1 MQVFDPRRGSW
12 IQTFTGRR
20 FWPLSA
26 RVEDVCLEDIA
37 HHEAMICRFT
47 GAIKRFYAVGEHSVR
62 VSWLV
67 EQLAI
72 ARGLDPLTVA
82 LLALWGLLHD
92 GTEAYL
98 ADIASPVKRSPEFE
112 PYRVA
117 ENNLEEI
124 ILSAFNLHGLAEFR
138 SLIKTADLVMLVTEA
153 RELLRNGPRAD
164 WFQPNVTPLRR
175 SWWARVVW
183 DRFGWSPRK
192 AEKKFLARFREL
204 QKKISRARHTS
215 KLSGEFVCPHGSGT
229 YYCGHCS
236 GELP

>member
-1 MQVFDPRRGSW
+1 MHVFDPRRGSW

-20 FWPLSA
+20 FWPLAA
-26 RVEDVCLEDIA
+26 RVEDVCLDDIA
-37 HHEAMICRFT
+37 HHESMICRFT
-47 GAIKRFYAVGEHSVR
+47 GAIKRFYCVGEHSVR

-112 PYRVA
+112 PYRLA
-117 ENNLEEI
+117 ENRLERVIME
-124 ILSAFNLHGLAEFR
+124 AFDLGRVVGYRHM
-138 SLIKTADLVMLVTEA
+138 IKTADLVMLVTEA
-153 RELLRNGPRAD
+153 RELLRNGPRPD
-164 WFQPNVTPLRR
+164 WFQPDVTPLRR
-175 SWWARVVW
+175 SWWLRVLW

-192 AEKKFLARFREL
+192 SEKKFLARFREL
-204 QKKISRARHTS
+204 QRRIERA
-215 KLSGEFVCPHGSGT
+215 G
-229 YYCGHCS
+229 
-236 GELP
+236 